1 MNIAV
6 IFTHGLLIGAGLVA
20 FVWMFWDNK
29 K

>member
-6 IFTHGLLIGAGLVA
+6 IFAHGLLLGAGLVA